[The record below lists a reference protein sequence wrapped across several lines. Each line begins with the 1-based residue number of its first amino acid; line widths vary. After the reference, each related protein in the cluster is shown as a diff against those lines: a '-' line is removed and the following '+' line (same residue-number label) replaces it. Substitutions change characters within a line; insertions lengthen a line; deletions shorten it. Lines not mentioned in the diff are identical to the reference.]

1 MLMPENIEENILK
14 DKLPNKSSHFKE
26 VMLLKLCT
34 GAITTEGMWSAL
46 VPYGVGKKWIPNK
59 YVFTGG

>member
-1 MLMPENIEENILK
+1 M
-14 DKLPNKSSHFKE
+14 SSHSKE

-34 GAITTEGMWSAL
+34 GAITTEGEWSAL

-59 YVFTGG
+59 YVFTGGQARKESL